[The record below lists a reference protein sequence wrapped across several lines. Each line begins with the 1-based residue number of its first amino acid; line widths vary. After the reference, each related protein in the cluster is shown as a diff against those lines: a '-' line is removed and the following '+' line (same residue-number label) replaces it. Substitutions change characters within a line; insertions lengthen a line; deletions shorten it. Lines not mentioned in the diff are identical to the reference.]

1 MTFRPVVS
9 GTEVTY
15 TADFTF
21 KGLSRFV
28 AALLKPA
35 FEHLGNQA
43 EASMRKALNQLPTS

>member
-28 AALLKPA
+28 APLLKPA
-35 FEHLGNQA
+35 VERLGDQA
-43 EASMRKALNQLPTS
+43 EAGHAQSIEPTPTN